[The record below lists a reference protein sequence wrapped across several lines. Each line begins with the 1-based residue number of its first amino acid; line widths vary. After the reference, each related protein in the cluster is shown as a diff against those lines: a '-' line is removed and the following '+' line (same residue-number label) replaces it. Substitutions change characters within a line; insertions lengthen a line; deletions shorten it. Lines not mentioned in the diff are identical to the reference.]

1 MHLESTVD
9 ADRRQHWLSRAA
21 WAGIVGPILFVVA
34 FLAQELARRNEY
46 DPFAETVSALEA
58 GPYGWVQQVNFVVFG
73 VLTIVFAIGLHLGIQ
88 RSRAGVVGPAL
99 LVASGVGSLIS
110 AIFPLREDAAG
121 MTYDPGGHMVGGMT
135 FFLGSGVGLIVLSR
149 RLRHDERW
157 RGLAGY
163 TLGAGLAIVAA
174 SPVMTVL
181 VIPDDA
187 PLHDWAGVAQRVI
200 LLVLF
205 PCRVVLS
212 IRLLRCAGGGW
223 RGLEHR

>member
-1 MHLESTVD
+1 MSAMHLENTVD
-9 ADRRQHWLSRAA
+9 ADRRQSWLSRAA

-46 DPFAETVSALEA
+46 DPLAETVSALEA

-73 VLTIVFAIGLHLGIQ
+73 VLTIVFAIGLHLGIR
-88 RSRAGVVGPAL
+88 RSRAGVAGPAL
-99 LVASGVGSLIS
+99 LVASGVGLFIS
-110 AIFPLREDAAG
+110 AIFSLREDAAG
-121 MTYDPGGHMVGGMT
+121 VTYDPGGHMVGGMM
-135 FFLGSGVGLIVLSR
+135 FFLTSGVGLIVLSR

-157 RGLAGY
+157 RGLASY
-163 TLGAGLAIVAA
+163 TLGAGLAVVAA
-174 SPVMTVL
+174 FPVMAVL

-200 LLVLF
+200 VLLLLF

-212 IRLLRCAGGGW
+212 IRLLRCAGAG
-223 RGLEHR
+223 